1 MPFDEATPH
10 VIRTFDDVRTAYPRD
25 STLKNL
31 LLLSNE
37 RLEECGRF
45 AIFAYEAQ
53 REGFELAGAL
63 FERLAAGSRADAEA
77 LLSVLQRH
85 LAETESRRPQAPT
98 ETASRRTQEPTAS
111 TPAA

>member
-53 REGFELAGAL
+53 REGFEQAGAV

-77 LLSVLQRH
+77 LLSVLQLH
-85 LAETESRRPQAPT
+85 LAETG
-98 ETASRRTQEPTAS
+98 SRRTQSSTAS